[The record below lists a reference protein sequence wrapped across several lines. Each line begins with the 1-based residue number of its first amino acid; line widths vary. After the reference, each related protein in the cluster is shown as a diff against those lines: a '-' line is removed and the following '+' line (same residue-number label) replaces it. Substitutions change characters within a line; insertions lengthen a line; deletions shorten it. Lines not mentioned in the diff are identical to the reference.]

1 MRIGKRSAITAAAKR
16 IKYSNQGRLKGVK
29 EKPWEQRAWTVYDR
43 LPEVHYGVSIRTGI
57 AERIDYFAARLTDPQ
72 SEPQRIGAVEVV
84 INDDGEEVP
93 QEISAED
100 QAILDLIE
108 REGGVALLNRIATEL
123 VAHFDVVGRAYVVA
137 FENPDADKE
146 DELEREWRVLSTQ
159 ELKKQKD
166 NTWLLSDETENGTTI
181 QDDNVYVVWR
191 PHPRK
196 YTEPDSPLHASLEV
210 AEQLILLNRE
220 MRARSLSRIPAGI
233 FAIPDTME
241 FEDENEEGDPVLAFE
256 QELSDRM
263 RKPISDA
270 GSAAS
275 LVPWVMAADVDDIPA
290 MRHITF
296 ERDFEVSRDDRE
308 ELIRRLANGLDL
320 PPEILLGLADVNHW
334 TAWQVNE
341 SAVTQHVD
349 PTVRLILD
357 SLTTGWFVP
366 LLEASNID
374 SVGVILW
381 RDLTPAIVPADRTDQ
396 HFMALESGVIGFAAA
411 RERLGYDENEAPTD
425 EDLALL
431 TALRAGGAA
440 GEVIEEESERGP
452 ADTERPGASVVPLV
466 AGGDQTPG
474 PFSQRLMN

>member
-16 IKYSNQGRLKGVK
+16 IRYSQSSRTKTVK
-29 EKPWEQRAWTVYDR
+29 EKPWEERAWMVYDR
-43 LPEVHYGVSIRTGI
+43 LPEVHYGVSIRSGI

-72 SEPQRIGAVEVV
+72 SEPQRVGAA
-84 INDDGEEVP
+84 EEDENGNPIPV
-93 QEISAED
+93 SAED
-100 QAILDLIE
+100 QTILDLIE
-108 REGGVALLNRIATEL
+108 REGGVAMLNRVVTGL
-123 VAHFDVVGRAYVVA
+123 VPHFDVVGRAYLVA
-137 FENPDADKE
+137 FDTE
-146 DELEREWRVLSTQ
+146 DDDDTELDREWRVLSTQ
-159 ELKKQKD
+159 ELKKQQD
-166 NTWLLSDETENGTTI
+166 GTWLYEDGSENGMVI
-181 QDDNVYVVWR
+181 DDQHVYVVWR

-196 YTEPDSPLHASLEV
+196 HTEPDSPLHASLEV

-233 FAIPDTME
+233 FAVPDTME
-241 FEDENEEGDPVLAFE
+241 FEDDNEEGDPVLSFE
-256 QELSDRM
+256 QELTNRM
-263 RKPISDA
+263 TKPITDQ
-270 GSAAS
+270 GSASS
-275 LVPWVMAADVDDIPA
+275 LVPWVMSADADDIPA

-308 ELIRRLANGLDL
+308 ELIRRLANGMDL
-320 PPEILLGLADVNHW
+320 PPEILLGMADVNHW

-366 LLEASNID
+366 LLEAAGID
-374 SVGVILW
+374 STGVILW

-396 HFMALESGVIGFAAA
+396 HFMALESGLIGFAAA
-411 RERLGYDENEAPTD
+411 RERLGYDENEAPSD

-431 TALRAGGAA
+431 AFLRSGGAA
-440 GEVIEEESERGP
+440 VEMEEEGVIGP
-452 ADTERPGASVVPLV
+452 AQTDRPGASVVPLV

-474 PFSQRLMN
+474 PFSRRLMS